1 MPPLIPSYVLRAS
14 SQSGIGNSASGSN
27 TLKTHVQRVDFSNLL
42 SLKHGVVSV
51 EEEEEYCVV
60 SPWKGGDRP
69 ALVSE
74 PLSVVALMPQPLVLG
89 LRGLADVG
97 P

>member
-1 MPPLIPSYVLRAS
+1 M
-14 SQSGIGNSASGSN
+14 Q
-27 TLKTHVQRVDFSNLL
+27 LKIHVQRVDFSNLL
-42 SLKHGVVSV
+42 SLKHGMVSV
-51 EEEEEYCVV
+51 EEEEYYVV

-74 PLSVVALMPQPLVLG
+74 PLSVVALMRQPPALA